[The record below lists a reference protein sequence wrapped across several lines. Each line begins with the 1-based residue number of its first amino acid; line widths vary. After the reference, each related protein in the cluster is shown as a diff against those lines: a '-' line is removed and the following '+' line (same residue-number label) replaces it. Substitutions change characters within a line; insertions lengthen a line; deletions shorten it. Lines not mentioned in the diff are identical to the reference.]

1 MLRELKIENLAIIDE
16 LDIEFEKGF
25 IVLTGE
31 TGAGKSIIL
40 SGINLLIG
48 EKASVDMI
56 RDGEENLVAQGVF
69 DVDEEQK
76 KKLEAMGIDTDGDE
90 IIIRRYYN
98 RNGKAR
104 AFVNNVRITLADLK
118 EIASTLVDIVGQH
131 SHQMLLNKNNHIK
144 LLDSFLNKD
153 EKDLKE
159 IASTLV
165 DIVGQ
170 HSHQM
175 LLNRN
180 NHIKLLDSFLSK
192 EDKDIKEKLSS
203 LLSQHREIKSKI
215 EKIESDKKET
225 LEKKEFYEY
234 QLEEIEKLKLKDGED
249 EILEAEYKKVFNA
262 EKIREKVHESLEY
275 LKYDDDSALGFI
287 LESIRNI
294 EYLGKYD
301 ERYLELAKR
310 MESAYYELED
320 CVGEIEDISKNIE
333 VTESDLDKIAGRMNT
348 LKRIKEKYKR
358 TLAELIEYREDLKE
372 KLSDMN
378 SGDFKTRELQK
389 ELDKIKAEY
398 DKLAEKL
405 SESRKEIALKIED
418 ELLNELKFLNMED
431 AKLKVQMNKIDRMTN
446 DGYDEIEFFISTN
459 VGQELK
465 PLNKIASGGEV
476 SRVMLALKV
485 IFSKVDNIPILIFDE
500 IDTGIGGETVRK
512 IALKLKEIGD
522 STQIISITHSPV
534 IASKASQQFYIEK
547 YVENSKTISRVK
559 KLSANERIKEIGR
572 MLVGEKINDEVLE
585 IANKMLN
592 EG

>member
-76 KKLEAMGIDTDGDE
+76 KKLEAMGIDIDGDE
-90 IIIRRYYN
+90 IIIRRSYS
-98 RNGKAR
+98 RSGKAR
-104 AFVNNVRITLADLK
+104 AFINNVRITLADLK

-159 IASTLV
+159 NLV
-165 DIVGQ
+165 
-170 HSHQM
+170 
-175 LLNRN
+175 
-180 NHIKLLDSFLSK
+180 
-192 EDKDIKEKLSS
+192 S
-203 LLSQHREIKSKI
+203 LLSQYREINTKI
-215 EKIESDKKET
+215 ENIERERKET

-249 EILEAEYKKVFNA
+249 EILEAEYKRVFNA
-262 EKIREKVHESLEY
+262 EKIREKVYESLEY
-275 LKYDDDSALGFI
+275 LKDDDDDSALSLI
-287 LESIRNI
+287 TNSIKNI

-301 ERYLELAKR
+301 ERYIELAKR
-310 MESAYYELED
+310 MENAYYELED
-320 CVGEIEDISKNIE
+320 CANEIEDISKGID

-358 TLAELIEYREDLKE
+358 TLPELIAYREDLKE
-372 KLSDMN
+372 KLSDID
-378 SGDFKTRELQK
+378 SGDFKTRELKQ
-389 ELDKIKAEY
+389 ELAKIKSEY

-405 SESRKEIALKIED
+405 TNLRKEVAVKIEN

-431 AKLKVQMNKIDRMTN
+431 ANLKVQINKIEKMTN
-446 DGYDEIEFFISTN
+446 DGYDEVEFFISTN
-459 VGQELK
+459 VGQDLK
-465 PLNKIASGGEV
+465 PLSKIASGGEV

-512 IALKLKEIGD
+512 IALKLKEIGEN
-522 STQIISITHSPV
+522 TQIISITHSPV

-559 KLSANERIKEIGR
+559 KLSPDERIKEIGR
-572 MLVGEKINDEVLE
+572 MLVGEKINDKVLE

>member
-69 DVDEEQK
+69 DIDEEQK

-131 SHQMLLNKNNHIK
+131 SHQMLLN
-144 LLDSFLNKD
+144 
-153 EKDLKE
+153 
-159 IASTLV
+159 
-165 DIVGQ
+165 
-170 HSHQM
+170 
-175 LLNRN
+175 RN

-192 EDKDIKEKLSS
+192 EDKDIKEKLST
-203 LLSQHREIKSKI
+203 LLSQYREIKSKI

-262 EKIREKVHESLEY
+262 EKIREKVYESLEY

>member
-76 KKLEAMGIDTDGDE
+76 KKLEAMGIDIDGDE
-90 IIIRRYYN
+90 IIIRRSYS
-98 RNGKAR
+98 RSGKAR
-104 AFVNNVRITLADLK
+104 AFINNVRITLADLK

-144 LLDSFLNKD
+144 LLDSFLSKD

-159 IASTLV
+159 NLV
-165 DIVGQ
+165 T
-170 HSHQM
+170 
-175 LLNRN
+175 
-180 NHIKLLDSFLSK
+180 
-192 EDKDIKEKLSS
+192 
-203 LLSQHREIKSKI
+203 LLSQYREINTKI
-215 EKIESDKKET
+215 ENIEREKKET

-249 EILEAEYKKVFNA
+249 EILEAEYKRVFNA
-262 EKIREKVHESLEY
+262 EKIREKVYESLEY
-275 LKYDDDSALGFI
+275 LKDDDSALSLI
-287 LESIRNI
+287 TNSIKNI

-301 ERYLELAKR
+301 ERYIELAKR
-310 MESAYYELED
+310 MENAYYELED
-320 CVGEIEDISKNIE
+320 CANEIEDISKGID

-358 TLAELIEYREDLKE
+358 TLPELIAYREDLKE
-372 KLSDMN
+372 KLSDID
-378 SGDFKTRELQK
+378 SGDFKTRELKQ
-389 ELDKIKAEY
+389 ELAKIKSEY

-405 SESRKEIALKIED
+405 SNSRKEIAVKIEN

-431 AKLKVQMNKIDRMTN
+431 ANLKVQINKIEKMTN
-446 DGYDEIEFFISTN
+446 DGYDEVEFFISTN
-459 VGQELK
+459 VGQDLK
-465 PLNKIASGGEV
+465 PLSKIASGGEV

-512 IALKLKEIGD
+512 IALKLKEIGEN
-522 STQIISITHSPV
+522 TQIISITHSPV

-559 KLSANERIKEIGR
+559 KLSPDERIKEIGR
-572 MLVGEKINDEVLE
+572 MLVGEKINDKVLE

>member
-131 SHQMLLNKNNHIK
+131 SHQMLLN
-144 LLDSFLNKD
+144 
-153 EKDLKE
+153 
-159 IASTLV
+159 
-165 DIVGQ
+165 
-170 HSHQM
+170 
-175 LLNRN
+175 RN
-180 NHIKLLDSFLSK
+180 NHIKLLDSFLTK
-192 EDKDIKEKLSS
+192 DDKDIKEKLSS
-203 LLSQHREIKSKI
+203 LLSQYREIKSRI
-215 EKIESDKKET
+215 EKIESEKKET

-262 EKIREKVHESLEY
+262 EKIREKVYESLEY

-287 LESIRNI
+287 LESIKNI

-405 SESRKEIALKIED
+405 SKSRKEIALKIED

-431 AKLKVQMNKIDRMTN
+431 AKLKVQMNKVDRMTN

-459 VGQELK
+459 IGQELK

-559 KLSANERIKEIGR
+559 KLSFGERIKEIGR

-592 EG
+592 EV

>member
-16 LDIEFEKGF
+16 LDIEFDKGF

-76 KKLEAMGIDTDGDE
+76 KKLETMGIDIDGDE
-90 IIIRRYYN
+90 IIIRRSYS
-98 RNGKAR
+98 RSGKAR
-104 AFVNNVRITLADLK
+104 AFVNNVRITLTDLK

-159 IASTLV
+159 NLT
-165 DIVGQ
+165 
-170 HSHQM
+170 
-175 LLNRN
+175 N
-180 NHIKLLDSFLSK
+180 
-192 EDKDIKEKLSS
+192 
-203 LLSQHREIKSKI
+203 LLSQYREVNTKI
-215 EKIESDKKET
+215 EEIEREKKET

-249 EILEAEYKKVFNA
+249 EILEAEYKRVFNA
-262 EKIREKVHESLEY
+262 EKIREKVYESLEY
-275 LKYDDDSALGFI
+275 LKDDDDSALSLI
-287 LESIRNI
+287 TNSIRNI

-301 ERYLELAKR
+301 ERYTELVKR
-310 MESAYYELED
+310 MENAYYELED
-320 CVGEIEDISKNIE
+320 CANEIEDISKGID
-333 VTESDLDKIAGRMNT
+333 VSESDLDKIAGRMNT

-358 TLAELIEYREDLKE
+358 TLPELITYREDLKE
-372 KLSDMN
+372 KLSDID
-378 SGDFKTRELQK
+378 SGDFKTRELKQ
-389 ELDKIKAEY
+389 EN
-398 DKLAEKL
+398 
-405 SESRKEIALKIED
+405 

-431 AKLKVQMNKIDRMTN
+431 AKLKVQINKLERMTS
-446 DGYDEIEFFISTN
+446 DGYDDVEFFISTN
-459 VGQELK
+459 VGQDLK

-522 STQIISITHSPV
+522 NTQIISITHSPV

-559 KLSANERIKEIGR
+559 KLSAEERVKEIGR
-572 MLVGEKINDEVLE
+572 MLVGEKINNEVLE

>member
-131 SHQMLLNKNNHIK
+131 SHQMLLN
-144 LLDSFLNKD
+144 
-153 EKDLKE
+153 
-159 IASTLV
+159 
-165 DIVGQ
+165 
-170 HSHQM
+170 
-175 LLNRN
+175 RN
-180 NHIKLLDSFLSK
+180 NHIKLLDSFLTK
-192 EDKDIKEKLSS
+192 DDKDIKEKLSS
-203 LLSQHREIKSKI
+203 LLSQYREIKSRI
-215 EKIESDKKET
+215 EKIESEKKET

-262 EKIREKVHESLEY
+262 EKIREKVYESLEY

-287 LESIRNI
+287 LESIKNI

-405 SESRKEIALKIED
+405 SKARKEIALKIED

-431 AKLKVQMNKIDRMTN
+431 AKLKVQINKVDRMTN

-559 KLSANERIKEIGR
+559 KLSFGERIKEIGR

-592 EG
+592 EV

>member
-131 SHQMLLNKNNHIK
+131 SHQMLLN
-144 LLDSFLNKD
+144 
-153 EKDLKE
+153 
-159 IASTLV
+159 
-165 DIVGQ
+165 
-170 HSHQM
+170 
-175 LLNRN
+175 RN

-262 EKIREKVHESLEY
+262 EKIREKVYESLEY

-358 TLAELIEYREDLKE
+358 TLSELIEYREDLKE

-405 SESRKEIALKIED
+405 SDSRKEIALKIED

-459 VGQELK
+459 IGQELK

-512 IALKLKEIGD
+512 IALKLKEIGN

>member
-76 KKLEAMGIDTDGDE
+76 KKLEAMGIDIDGDE
-90 IIIRRYYN
+90 IIIRRSYS
-98 RNGKAR
+98 RSGKAR

-159 IASTLV
+159 NLV
-165 DIVGQ
+165 
-170 HSHQM
+170 
-175 LLNRN
+175 
-180 NHIKLLDSFLSK
+180 
-192 EDKDIKEKLSS
+192 S
-203 LLSQHREIKSKI
+203 LLSQYREINTKI
-215 EKIESDKKET
+215 ENIEREKKET

-249 EILEAEYKKVFNA
+249 EILEAEYKRVFNA
-262 EKIREKVHESLEY
+262 EKIREKVYESLEY
-275 LKYDDDSALGFI
+275 LKDDDSALSLI
-287 LESIRNI
+287 TNSIKNI

-301 ERYLELAKR
+301 ERYIELAKR
-310 MESAYYELED
+310 MENAYYELED
-320 CVGEIEDISKNIE
+320 CANEIEDISKGID

-358 TLAELIEYREDLKE
+358 TLPELIAYREDLKE
-372 KLSDMN
+372 KLSDID
-378 SGDFKTRELQK
+378 SGDFKTRELKQ
-389 ELDKIKAEY
+389 ELAKIKSEY

-405 SESRKEIALKIED
+405 SNSRKEIAVKIEN

-431 AKLKVQMNKIDRMTN
+431 ANLKVQINKIEKMTN
-446 DGYDEIEFFISTN
+446 DGYDEVEFFISTN
-459 VGQELK
+459 VGQDLK
-465 PLNKIASGGEV
+465 PLSKIASGGEV

-512 IALKLKEIGD
+512 ISLKLKEIGEN
-522 STQIISITHSPV
+522 TQIISITHSPV

-559 KLSANERIKEIGR
+559 KLSPNERIKEIGR
-572 MLVGEKINDEVLE
+572 MLVGEKINDKVLE

>member
-131 SHQMLLNKNNHIK
+131 SHQMLLN
-144 LLDSFLNKD
+144 
-153 EKDLKE
+153 
-159 IASTLV
+159 
-165 DIVGQ
+165 
-170 HSHQM
+170 
-175 LLNRN
+175 RN
-180 NHIKLLDSFLSK
+180 NHIKLLDSFLFK
-192 EDKDIKEKLSS
+192 EDKDIKEKLST

-262 EKIREKVHESLEY
+262 EKIREKVYESLEY

-287 LESIRNI
+287 LESIKNI

-358 TLAELIEYREDLKE
+358 TLSELIEYREDLKE

-405 SESRKEIALKIED
+405 SKARKEIALKIED

-431 AKLKVQMNKIDRMTN
+431 AKLKVQINKVDRMTN

>member
-131 SHQMLLNKNNHIK
+131 SHQMLLN
-144 LLDSFLNKD
+144 
-153 EKDLKE
+153 
-159 IASTLV
+159 
-165 DIVGQ
+165 
-170 HSHQM
+170 
-175 LLNRN
+175 RN

-262 EKIREKVHESLEY
+262 EKIREKVYESLEY

-358 TLAELIEYREDLKE
+358 TLSELIEYREDLKE

-431 AKLKVQMNKIDRMTN
+431 AKLKVQINKIDRMTN

>member
-1 MLRELKIENLAIIDE
+1 MGRKFMLRELKIENLAIIDE

-131 SHQMLLNKNNHIK
+131 SHQMLLN
-144 LLDSFLNKD
+144 
-153 EKDLKE
+153 
-159 IASTLV
+159 
-165 DIVGQ
+165 
-170 HSHQM
+170 
-175 LLNRN
+175 RN

-262 EKIREKVHESLEY
+262 EKIREKVYESLEY

-287 LESIRNI
+287 LESIKNI

-358 TLAELIEYREDLKE
+358 TLSELIEYREDLKE

-446 DGYDEIEFFISTN
+446 DGYDEVEFFISTN

>member
-76 KKLEAMGIDTDGDE
+76 KKLEAMGIDIDGDE
-90 IIIRRYYN
+90 IIIRRSYS
-98 RNGKAR
+98 RSGKAR

-153 EKDLKE
+153 EKD
-159 IASTLV
+159 
-165 DIVGQ
+165 
-170 HSHQM
+170 
-175 LLNRN
+175 
-180 NHIKLLDSFLSK
+180 
-192 EDKDIKEKLSS
+192 IKENLTS
-203 LLSQHREIKSKI
+203 LLYQYREIDSKI
-215 EKIESDKKET
+215 EDIERERKET

-249 EILEAEYKKVFNA
+249 EILEAEYKRVFNA
-262 EKIREKVHESLEY
+262 EKIREKVYESLEY
-275 LKYDDDSALGFI
+275 LKDDDSALSLI
-287 LESIRNI
+287 TNSIRNI

-301 ERYLELAKR
+301 ERYIELAKR
-310 MESAYYELED
+310 MENAYYELED
-320 CVGEIEDISKNIE
+320 CANEIEDISKGID

-358 TLAELIEYREDLKE
+358 TLPELIAYREDLKE
-372 KLSDMN
+372 KLSDID
-378 SGDFKTRELQK
+378 SGDFKTRELKQ
-389 ELDKIKAEY
+389 ELNKVKAEY
-398 DKLAEKL
+398 YKLAEKL
-405 SESRKEIALKIED
+405 TNLRKEIAVKIEN

-431 AKLKVQMNKIDRMTN
+431 AKLKVQINKLERMTN
-446 DGYDEIEFFISTN
+446 EGYDDVEFFISTN
-459 VGQELK
+459 VGQDLK

-522 STQIISITHSPV
+522 NTQIISITHSAV

-547 YVENSKTISRVK
+547 YVENFKTISRVK
-559 KLSANERIKEIGR
+559 KLSAEERIKEIGR
-572 MLVGEKINDEVLE
+572 MLVGEKINNEVLE

-592 EG
+592 EV

>member
-69 DVDEEQK
+69 DIDEEQK

-104 AFVNNVRITLADLK
+104 AFVNNVRITLADL
-118 EIASTLVDIVGQH
+118 T
-131 SHQMLLNKNNHIK
+131 
-144 LLDSFLNKD
+144 
-153 EKDLKE
+153 E

-192 EDKDIKEKLSS
+192 EDKDIKEKLST

-262 EKIREKVHESLEY
+262 EKIREKVYESLEY

>member
-69 DVDEEQK
+69 DIDEEQK

-131 SHQMLLNKNNHIK
+131 SHQMLLN
-144 LLDSFLNKD
+144 
-153 EKDLKE
+153 
-159 IASTLV
+159 
-165 DIVGQ
+165 
-170 HSHQM
+170 
-175 LLNRN
+175 RN

-192 EDKDIKEKLSS
+192 EDKDIKEKLST

-262 EKIREKVHESLEY
+262 EKIREKVYESLEY

-287 LESIRNI
+287 LESIKNI

-405 SESRKEIALKIED
+405 SKARKEIALKIED

-431 AKLKVQMNKIDRMTN
+431 AKLKVQINKVDRMTN

>member
-16 LDIEFEKGF
+16 LDIEFDKGF

-76 KKLEAMGIDTDGDE
+76 KKLEAMGIDIDGDE
-90 IIIRRYYN
+90 IIIRRSYS
-98 RNGKAR
+98 RSGKAR
-104 AFVNNVRITLADLK
+104 AFVNNVRISLTDLK

-159 IASTLV
+159 NLV
-165 DIVGQ
+165 
-170 HSHQM
+170 
-175 LLNRN
+175 N
-180 NHIKLLDSFLSK
+180 
-192 EDKDIKEKLSS
+192 
-203 LLSQHREIKSKI
+203 LLSQYREIDIKI
-215 EKIESDKKET
+215 ENIEKERKET

-249 EILEAEYKKVFNA
+249 ELLEAEYKRVFNA
-262 EKIREKVHESLEY
+262 EKIREKVYESLEY
-275 LKYDDDSALGFI
+275 LKDDEDSALSLI
-287 LESIRNI
+287 TNSIKNI

-301 ERYLELAKR
+301 ERYIELAKR
-310 MESAYYELED
+310 MENAYYELED
-320 CVGEIEDISKNIE
+320 CANEIENISKGID
-333 VTESDLDKIAGRMNT
+333 VTESDLDKIAGRMNI

-358 TLAELIEYREDLKE
+358 TLPELIAYREYLKE
-372 KLSDMN
+372 KLSDID
-378 SGDFKTRELQK
+378 SGDFKTK
-389 ELDKIKAEY
+389 ELKKELNKIKTEY
-398 DKLAEKL
+398 DKIAEKMTN
-405 SESRKEIALKIED
+405 SRKEIAIKIEN

-431 AKLKVQMNKIDRMTN
+431 AKLKVQINKLEKMTN
-446 DGYDEIEFFISTN
+446 DGYDEVEFFISTN
-459 VGQELK
+459 VGQDLK

-512 IALKLKEIGD
+512 IALKLKEIGEN
-522 STQIISITHSPV
+522 TQIISITHSPV

-559 KLSANERIKEIGR
+559 KLSAEERIKEIGR
-572 MLVGEKINDEVLE
+572 MLVGEKINNEVLE

>member
-69 DVDEEQK
+69 DIDEEQK

-131 SHQMLLNKNNHIK
+131 SHQMLLN
-144 LLDSFLNKD
+144 
-153 EKDLKE
+153 
-159 IASTLV
+159 
-165 DIVGQ
+165 
-170 HSHQM
+170 
-175 LLNRN
+175 RN
-180 NHIKLLDSFLSK
+180 NHIKLLDSFLFK
-192 EDKDIKEKLSS
+192 EDKDIKEKLST

-262 EKIREKVHESLEY
+262 EKIREKVYESLEY

-287 LESIRNI
+287 LESIKNI

-358 TLAELIEYREDLKE
+358 TLSELIEYREDLKE

-405 SESRKEIALKIED
+405 SKARKEIALKIED

-431 AKLKVQMNKIDRMTN
+431 AKLKVQINKVDRMTN

>member
-76 KKLEAMGIDTDGDE
+76 KKLEVMGIDTDGDE

-131 SHQMLLNKNNHIK
+131 SHQMLLN
-144 LLDSFLNKD
+144 
-153 EKDLKE
+153 
-159 IASTLV
+159 
-165 DIVGQ
+165 
-170 HSHQM
+170 
-175 LLNRN
+175 RN

-203 LLSQHREIKSKI
+203 LLSQYREIKSRI
-215 EKIESDKKET
+215 EKIESEKKET

-262 EKIREKVHESLEY
+262 EKIREKVYESLEY

-310 MESAYYELED
+310 MENAYYELED

-431 AKLKVQMNKIDRMTN
+431 AKLKVQINKVDRMTN

>member
-1 MLRELKIENLAIIDE
+1 MLRELKIDNLAIIDE
-16 LDIEFEKGF
+16 LDIEFDKGF

-76 KKLEAMGIDTDGDE
+76 KALEAMGIDIDGDE
-90 IIIRRYYN
+90 IIIRRSYS
-98 RNGKAR
+98 RSGKAR
-104 AFVNNVRITLADLK
+104 AFVNNVRISLTDLK

-159 IASTLV
+159 NLV
-165 DIVGQ
+165 
-170 HSHQM
+170 
-175 LLNRN
+175 N
-180 NHIKLLDSFLSK
+180 
-192 EDKDIKEKLSS
+192 
-203 LLSQHREIKSKI
+203 LLSQYREIDIKI
-215 EKIESDKKET
+215 ENIEKERKET

-249 EILEAEYKKVFNA
+249 ELLAAEYKRVFNA
-262 EKIREKVHESLEY
+262 EKIREKVYESLEY
-275 LKYDDDSALGFI
+275 LKDDEDSALSLI
-287 LESIRNI
+287 TNSIRNI

-301 ERYLELAKR
+301 ERYIELAKR
-310 MESAYYELED
+310 MENAYYELED
-320 CVGEIEDISKNIE
+320 CANEIENISKGID
-333 VTESDLDKIAGRMNT
+333 VTESDLDKIAGRMNI

-358 TLAELIEYREDLKE
+358 TLPELIAYREYLKE
-372 KLSDMN
+372 KLSDID
-378 SGDFKTRELQK
+378 SGDFKTK
-389 ELDKIKAEY
+389 ELKKELNKIKTEY
-398 DKLAEKL
+398 DKIAEKMTN
-405 SESRKEIALKIED
+405 SRKEIAIKIEN

-431 AKLKVQMNKIDRMTN
+431 AKLKVQINKLEKMTN
-446 DGYDEIEFFISTN
+446 DGYDEVEFFISTN
-459 VGQELK
+459 VGQDLK

-512 IALKLKEIGD
+512 IALKLKEIGEN
-522 STQIISITHSPV
+522 TQIISITHSPV

-559 KLSANERIKEIGR
+559 KLSAEERIKEIGR
-572 MLVGEKINDEVLE
+572 MLVGEKINNEVLE

>member
-76 KKLEAMGIDTDGDE
+76 KKLEAMGIDIDGDE
-90 IIIRRYYN
+90 IIIRRSYS
-98 RNGKAR
+98 RSGKAR

-159 IASTLV
+159 NLV
-165 DIVGQ
+165 
-170 HSHQM
+170 
-175 LLNRN
+175 
-180 NHIKLLDSFLSK
+180 
-192 EDKDIKEKLSS
+192 S
-203 LLSQHREIKSKI
+203 LLSQYREINTKI
-215 EKIESDKKET
+215 ENIERERKET

-249 EILEAEYKKVFNA
+249 EILEAEYKRVFNA
-262 EKIREKVHESLEY
+262 EKIREKVYESLEY
-275 LKYDDDSALGFI
+275 LKDDDDSALSLI
-287 LESIRNI
+287 TNSIKNI

-301 ERYLELAKR
+301 ERYIELAKR
-310 MESAYYELED
+310 MENAYYELED
-320 CVGEIEDISKNIE
+320 CANEIENISKGID
-333 VTESDLDKIAGRMNT
+333 VTESDLDKIAGRMNI

-358 TLAELIEYREDLKE
+358 TLPELIAYREYLKE
-372 KLSDMN
+372 KLSDID
-378 SGDFKTRELQK
+378 SGDFKTRELKQ
-389 ELDKIKAEY
+389 ELAKIKSEY

-405 SESRKEIALKIED
+405 TNLRKEVAVKIEN

-431 AKLKVQMNKIDRMTN
+431 ANLKVQINKIEKMTN
-446 DGYDEIEFFISTN
+446 DGYDEVEFFISTN
-459 VGQELK
+459 VGQDLK
-465 PLNKIASGGEV
+465 PLSKIASGGEV

-512 IALKLKEIGD
+512 IALKLKEIGEN
-522 STQIISITHSPV
+522 TQIISITHSPV

-559 KLSANERIKEIGR
+559 KLSPDERIKEIGR
-572 MLVGEKINDEVLE
+572 MLVGEKINDKVLE

>member
-16 LDIEFEKGF
+16 LDIEFDKGF

-76 KKLEAMGIDTDGDE
+76 KALETMGIDIDGDE
-90 IIIRRYYN
+90 IIIRRSYS
-98 RNGKAR
+98 RSGKAR
-104 AFVNNVRITLADLK
+104 AFVNNVRISLTDLK

-159 IASTLV
+159 NLV
-165 DIVGQ
+165 
-170 HSHQM
+170 
-175 LLNRN
+175 N
-180 NHIKLLDSFLSK
+180 
-192 EDKDIKEKLSS
+192 
-203 LLSQHREIKSKI
+203 LLSQYREIDIKI
-215 EKIESDKKET
+215 ENIEKERKET

-249 EILEAEYKKVFNA
+249 ELLEAEYKRVFNA
-262 EKIREKVHESLEY
+262 EKIREKVYESLEY
-275 LKYDDDSALGFI
+275 LKDDEDSALSLI
-287 LESIRNI
+287 TNSIKNI

-301 ERYLELAKR
+301 ERYIELAKR
-310 MESAYYELED
+310 MENAYYELED
-320 CVGEIEDISKNIE
+320 CANEIENISKGID
-333 VTESDLDKIAGRMNT
+333 VTESDLDKIAGRMNI

-358 TLAELIEYREDLKE
+358 TLPELIAYREYLKE
-372 KLSDMN
+372 KLSDID
-378 SGDFKTRELQK
+378 SGDFKTK
-389 ELDKIKAEY
+389 ELKKELNKIKTEY
-398 DKLAEKL
+398 DKIAEKMTN
-405 SESRKEIALKIED
+405 SRKEIAIKIEN

-431 AKLKVQMNKIDRMTN
+431 AKLKVQINKLEKMTN
-446 DGYDEIEFFISTN
+446 DGYDEVEFFISTN
-459 VGQELK
+459 VGQDLK

-512 IALKLKEIGD
+512 IALKLKEIGEN
-522 STQIISITHSPV
+522 TQIISITHSPV

-559 KLSANERIKEIGR
+559 KLSAEERIKEIGR
-572 MLVGEKINDEVLE
+572 MLVGEKINNEVLE

>member
-1 MLRELKIENLAIIDE
+1 MLRELKIGNLAIIDE
-16 LDIEFEKGF
+16 LDIEFDKGF

-76 KKLEAMGIDTDGDE
+76 KKLEAMGVDIDGDE
-90 IIIRRYYN
+90 IIIRRSYS
-98 RNGKAR
+98 RSGKAR

-159 IASTLV
+159 NLT
-165 DIVGQ
+165 
-170 HSHQM
+170 
-175 LLNRN
+175 N
-180 NHIKLLDSFLSK
+180 
-192 EDKDIKEKLSS
+192 
-203 LLSQHREIKSKI
+203 LLSQYREVNTKI
-215 EKIESDKKET
+215 EEIEREKKET

-249 EILEAEYKKVFNA
+249 EILEAEYKRVFNA
-262 EKIREKVHESLEY
+262 EKIREKVYESLEY
-275 LKYDDDSALGFI
+275 LKDDDDSALSLI
-287 LESIRNI
+287 TNSIRNI

-301 ERYLELAKR
+301 ERYMELAKR
-310 MESAYYELED
+310 MENAYYELED
-320 CVGEIEDISKNIE
+320 CTNEIEDISKGID
-333 VTESDLDKIAGRMNT
+333 VSESDLDKIAGRMNT
-348 LKRIKEKYKR
+348 LKRIREKYKR
-358 TLAELIEYREDLKE
+358 TLPELIAYREGLKE
-372 KLSDMN
+372 KLSDID
-378 SGDFKTRELQK
+378 SGDFKTRELKQ
-389 ELDKIKAEY
+389 ELAKVKSEY

-405 SESRKEIALKIED
+405 SNSRKEIAVKIEN

-431 AKLKVQMNKIDRMTN
+431 AKLKVQINKLERMTN
-446 DGYDEIEFFISTN
+446 DGYDEVEFFISTN
-459 VGQELK
+459 VGQDLK

-522 STQIISITHSPV
+522 NTQIISITHSAV

-559 KLSANERIKEIGR
+559 KLSAEERIKEIGR
-572 MLVGEKINDEVLE
+572 MLVGEKINNEVLE

>member
-131 SHQMLLNKNNHIK
+131 SHQMLLN
-144 LLDSFLNKD
+144 
-153 EKDLKE
+153 
-159 IASTLV
+159 
-165 DIVGQ
+165 
-170 HSHQM
+170 
-175 LLNRN
+175 RN

-215 EKIESDKKET
+215 EKIESDKKEI

-262 EKIREKVHESLEY
+262 EKIREKVYESLEY

-287 LESIRNI
+287 LESIKNI

-310 MESAYYELED
+310 MENAYYELED

-405 SESRKEIALKIED
+405 SKARKEIALKIED

-431 AKLKVQMNKIDRMTN
+431 AKLKVQINKVDRMTN

>member
-131 SHQMLLNKNNHIK
+131 SHQMLLN
-144 LLDSFLNKD
+144 
-153 EKDLKE
+153 
-159 IASTLV
+159 
-165 DIVGQ
+165 
-170 HSHQM
+170 
-175 LLNRN
+175 RN

-215 EKIESDKKET
+215 EKIESDKKEI

-262 EKIREKVHESLEY
+262 EKIREKVYESLEY

-287 LESIRNI
+287 LESIKNI

-405 SESRKEIALKIED
+405 SKARKEIALKIED

>member
-131 SHQMLLNKNNHIK
+131 SHQMLLN
-144 LLDSFLNKD
+144 
-153 EKDLKE
+153 
-159 IASTLV
+159 
-165 DIVGQ
+165 
-170 HSHQM
+170 
-175 LLNRN
+175 RN
-180 NHIKLLDSFLSK
+180 NHIKLLDSFLTK
-192 EDKDIKEKLSS
+192 DDKDIKEKLSS
-203 LLSQHREIKSKI
+203 LLSQYREIKSRI
-215 EKIESDKKET
+215 EKIESEKKET

-262 EKIREKVHESLEY
+262 EKIREKVYESLEY

-287 LESIRNI
+287 LESIKNI

-405 SESRKEIALKIED
+405 SKSRKEIALKIED

-592 EG
+592 EV

>member
-69 DVDEEQK
+69 DIDEEQK

-131 SHQMLLNKNNHIK
+131 SHQMLLN
-144 LLDSFLNKD
+144 
-153 EKDLKE
+153 
-159 IASTLV
+159 
-165 DIVGQ
+165 
-170 HSHQM
+170 
-175 LLNRN
+175 RN

-192 EDKDIKEKLSS
+192 EDKDIKEKLLT

-262 EKIREKVHESLEY
+262 EKIREKVYESLEY

-459 VGQELK
+459 VGQDLK

-522 STQIISITHSPV
+522 NTQIISITHSPV

>member
-76 KKLEAMGIDTDGDE
+76 KKLEAIGIDTDGDE

-131 SHQMLLNKNNHIK
+131 SHQMLLN
-144 LLDSFLNKD
+144 
-153 EKDLKE
+153 
-159 IASTLV
+159 
-165 DIVGQ
+165 
-170 HSHQM
+170 
-175 LLNRN
+175 RN

-192 EDKDIKEKLSS
+192 EDKEIKEKLSS

-262 EKIREKVHESLEY
+262 EKIREKVYESLEY

-358 TLAELIEYREDLKE
+358 TLSELIEYREDLKE

>member
-144 LLDSFLNKD
+144 LLDSFLSKD

-159 IASTLV
+159 NLV
-165 DIVGQ
+165 T
-170 HSHQM
+170 
-175 LLNRN
+175 
-180 NHIKLLDSFLSK
+180 
-192 EDKDIKEKLSS
+192 
-203 LLSQHREIKSKI
+203 LLSQYREINTKI
-215 EKIESDKKET
+215 ENIEREKKET

-262 EKIREKVHESLEY
+262 EKIREKVYESLEY

-358 TLAELIEYREDLKE
+358 TLSELIEYREDLKE

-405 SESRKEIALKIED
+405 SKARKEIALKIED

>member
-76 KKLEAMGIDTDGDE
+76 KKLETMGIDIDGDE
-90 IIIRRYYN
+90 IIIRRSYS
-98 RNGKAR
+98 RSGKAR
-104 AFVNNVRITLADLK
+104 AFINNVRITLADLK

-144 LLDSFLNKD
+144 LLDSFLSKD

-159 IASTLV
+159 NLV
-165 DIVGQ
+165 T
-170 HSHQM
+170 
-175 LLNRN
+175 
-180 NHIKLLDSFLSK
+180 
-192 EDKDIKEKLSS
+192 
-203 LLSQHREIKSKI
+203 LLSQYREINTKI
-215 EKIESDKKET
+215 ENIEREKKET

-249 EILEAEYKKVFNA
+249 EILEAEYKRVFNA
-262 EKIREKVHESLEY
+262 EKIREKVYESLEY
-275 LKYDDDSALGFI
+275 LKDDDSALSLI
-287 LESIRNI
+287 TNSIKNI
-294 EYLGKYD
+294 EYLGKYN
-301 ERYLELAKR
+301 ERYIELAKR
-310 MESAYYELED
+310 MENAYYELED
-320 CVGEIEDISKNIE
+320 CANEIEDISKGIN

-358 TLAELIEYREDLKE
+358 TLPELIAYREDLKE
-372 KLSDMN
+372 KLSDID
-378 SGDFKTRELQK
+378 SGDFKTRELKQ
-389 ELDKIKAEY
+389 ELAKIKSEY

-405 SESRKEIALKIED
+405 SNLRKEIAVKIEN

-431 AKLKVQMNKIDRMTN
+431 AKLKVQINKIEKMTN
-446 DGYDEIEFFISTN
+446 DGYDEVEFFISTN
-459 VGQELK
+459 VGQDLK
-465 PLNKIASGGEV
+465 PLSKIASGGEV

-512 IALKLKEIGD
+512 IALKLKEIGEN
-522 STQIISITHSPV
+522 TQIISITHSPV

-559 KLSANERIKEIGR
+559 KLSPDERIKEIGR
-572 MLVGEKINDEVLE
+572 MLVGEKINDKVLE

>member
-16 LDIEFEKGF
+16 LDIEFDKGF

-76 KKLEAMGIDTDGDE
+76 KALEVMGIDIDGEE
-90 IIIRRYYN
+90 IIIRRSYS
-98 RNGKAR
+98 RSGKAR
-104 AFVNNVRITLADLK
+104 AFVNNVRISLTDLK

-159 IASTLV
+159 NLV
-165 DIVGQ
+165 
-170 HSHQM
+170 
-175 LLNRN
+175 N
-180 NHIKLLDSFLSK
+180 
-192 EDKDIKEKLSS
+192 
-203 LLSQHREIKSKI
+203 LLSQYREIDIKI
-215 EKIESDKKET
+215 ENIEKERKET

-249 EILEAEYKKVFNA
+249 ELLEAEYKRVFNA
-262 EKIREKVHESLEY
+262 EKIREKVYESLEY
-275 LKYDDDSALGFI
+275 LKDDEDSALSLI
-287 LESIRNI
+287 TNSIKNI

-301 ERYLELAKR
+301 ERYIELAKR
-310 MESAYYELED
+310 MENAYYELED
-320 CVGEIEDISKNIE
+320 CANEIENISKGID
-333 VTESDLDKIAGRMNT
+333 VTESDLDKIAGRMNI

-358 TLAELIEYREDLKE
+358 TLPELIAYREYLKE
-372 KLSDMN
+372 KLSDID
-378 SGDFKTRELQK
+378 SGDFKTK
-389 ELDKIKAEY
+389 ELKKELNKIKTEY
-398 DKLAEKL
+398 DKIAEKMTN
-405 SESRKEIALKIED
+405 SRKEIAIKIEN

-431 AKLKVQMNKIDRMTN
+431 AKLKVQINKLEKMTN
-446 DGYDEIEFFISTN
+446 DGYDEVEFFISTN
-459 VGQELK
+459 VGQDLK

-512 IALKLKEIGD
+512 IALKLKEIGEN
-522 STQIISITHSPV
+522 TQIISITHSPV

-559 KLSANERIKEIGR
+559 KLSAEERIKEIGR
-572 MLVGEKINDEVLE
+572 MLVGEKINNEVLE

>member
-1 MLRELKIENLAIIDE
+1 MLRELKIGNLAIIDE
-16 LDIEFEKGF
+16 LDIEFDKGF

-76 KKLEAMGIDTDGDE
+76 KKLEAMGVDIDGDE
-90 IIIRRYYN
+90 IIIRRSYS
-98 RNGKAR
+98 RSGKAR

-159 IASTLV
+159 NLT
-165 DIVGQ
+165 
-170 HSHQM
+170 
-175 LLNRN
+175 N
-180 NHIKLLDSFLSK
+180 
-192 EDKDIKEKLSS
+192 
-203 LLSQHREIKSKI
+203 LLSQYREVNTKI
-215 EKIESDKKET
+215 EEIEREKKET

-249 EILEAEYKKVFNA
+249 EILEAEYKRVFNA
-262 EKIREKVHESLEY
+262 EKIREKVYESLEY
-275 LKYDDDSALGFI
+275 LKDDDSALSLI
-287 LESIRNI
+287 TNSIRNI

-301 ERYLELAKR
+301 ERYMELAKR
-310 MESAYYELED
+310 MENAYYELED
-320 CVGEIEDISKNIE
+320 CTNEIEDISKGID
-333 VTESDLDKIAGRMNT
+333 VSESDLDKIAGRMNT
-348 LKRIKEKYKR
+348 LKRIREKYKR
-358 TLAELIEYREDLKE
+358 TLPELIAYREDLKE
-372 KLSDMN
+372 KLSDID
-378 SGDFKTRELQK
+378 SGDFKTRELKQ
-389 ELDKIKAEY
+389 ELAKVKSEY

-405 SESRKEIALKIED
+405 SNSRKEIAVKIEN

-431 AKLKVQMNKIDRMTN
+431 AKLKVQINKLERMTN
-446 DGYDEIEFFISTN
+446 DGYDEVEFFISTN
-459 VGQELK
+459 VGQDLK

-522 STQIISITHSPV
+522 NTQIISITHSPV

-559 KLSANERIKEIGR
+559 KLSAEERVKEIGR
-572 MLVGEKINDEVLE
+572 MLVGEKINNEVLE

>member
-76 KKLEAMGIDTDGDE
+76 KKLEAIGIDIDGDE
-90 IIIRRYYN
+90 IIIRRSYS
-98 RNGKAR
+98 RSGKAR

-153 EKDLKE
+153 EKD
-159 IASTLV
+159 
-165 DIVGQ
+165 
-170 HSHQM
+170 
-175 LLNRN
+175 
-180 NHIKLLDSFLSK
+180 
-192 EDKDIKEKLSS
+192 IKENLTS
-203 LLSQHREIKSKI
+203 LLYQYREIDSKI
-215 EKIESDKKET
+215 EDIERERKET

-249 EILEAEYKKVFNA
+249 EILEAEYKRVFNA
-262 EKIREKVHESLEY
+262 EKIREKVYESLEY
-275 LKYDDDSALGFI
+275 LKDDDDSALSLI
-287 LESIRNI
+287 TNSIRNI

-301 ERYLELAKR
+301 ERYTELAKR
-310 MESAYYELED
+310 MENAYYELED
-320 CVGEIEDISKNIE
+320 CTNEIEDISKGID
-333 VTESDLDKIAGRMNT
+333 VSESDLDKIAGRMNT
-348 LKRIKEKYKR
+348 LKRIREKYKR
-358 TLAELIEYREDLKE
+358 TLPELIAYREDLKE
-372 KLSDMN
+372 KLADID
-378 SGDFKTRELQK
+378 SGDFKTRELKQ
-389 ELDKIKAEY
+389 ELAKVKSEY

-405 SESRKEIALKIED
+405 SNSRKEIAVKIEN

-431 AKLKVQMNKIDRMTN
+431 AKLKVQINKLERMTN
-446 DGYDEIEFFISTN
+446 DGYDEVEFFISTN
-459 VGQELK
+459 VGQDLK

-522 STQIISITHSPV
+522 NTQIISITHSAV

-559 KLSANERIKEIGR
+559 KLSAEERIKEIGR
-572 MLVGEKINDEVLE
+572 MLVGEKINNEVLE

>member
-1 MLRELKIENLAIIDE
+1 MGRKLMLRELKIGNLAIIDE
-16 LDIEFEKGF
+16 LDIEFDKGF

-76 KKLEAMGIDTDGDE
+76 KKLEAMGIDIDGDE
-90 IIIRRYYN
+90 IIIRRSYS
-98 RNGKAR
+98 RSGKAR

-159 IASTLV
+159 NLT
-165 DIVGQ
+165 
-170 HSHQM
+170 
-175 LLNRN
+175 N
-180 NHIKLLDSFLSK
+180 
-192 EDKDIKEKLSS
+192 
-203 LLSQHREIKSKI
+203 LLSQYREVNTKI
-215 EKIESDKKET
+215 EEIEREKKET

-249 EILEAEYKKVFNA
+249 EILEAEYKRVFNA
-262 EKIREKVHESLEY
+262 EKIREKVYESLEY
-275 LKYDDDSALGFI
+275 LKDDDSALSLI
-287 LESIRNI
+287 TNSIRNI

-301 ERYLELAKR
+301 ERYTELAKR
-310 MESAYYELED
+310 MENAYYELED
-320 CVGEIEDISKNIE
+320 CANEIEDISKGID

-358 TLAELIEYREDLKE
+358 TLPELIAYREDLKE
-372 KLSDMN
+372 KLSDID
-378 SGDFKTRELQK
+378 SGDFKTRELKQ
-389 ELDKIKAEY
+389 ELNKVKAEY

-405 SESRKEIALKIED
+405 TNLRKEIAVKIEN

-431 AKLKVQMNKIDRMTN
+431 AKLKVQINKLERMTN
-446 DGYDEIEFFISTN
+446 EGYDDVEFFISTN
-459 VGQELK
+459 VGQDLK

-522 STQIISITHSPV
+522 NTQIISITHSAV

-547 YVENSKTISRVK
+547 YVENFKTISRVK
-559 KLSANERIKEIGR
+559 KLSAEERIKEIGR
-572 MLVGEKINDEVLE
+572 MLVGEKINNEVLE

-592 EG
+592 EV

>member
-69 DVDEEQK
+69 DIDEEQK
-76 KKLEAMGIDTDGDE
+76 KKLEAMGIDIDGDE

-131 SHQMLLNKNNHIK
+131 SHQMLLN
-144 LLDSFLNKD
+144 
-153 EKDLKE
+153 
-159 IASTLV
+159 
-165 DIVGQ
+165 
-170 HSHQM
+170 
-175 LLNRN
+175 RN

-192 EDKDIKEKLSS
+192 EDKDIKEKLLT

-262 EKIREKVHESLEY
+262 EKIREKVYESLEY

>member
-76 KKLEAMGIDTDGDE
+76 KKLEAMGIDIDGDE
-90 IIIRRYYN
+90 IIIRRSYS
-98 RNGKAR
+98 RSGKAR

-144 LLDSFLNKD
+144 LLDSFLSKD

-159 IASTLV
+159 NLF
-165 DIVGQ
+165 
-170 HSHQM
+170 
-175 LLNRN
+175 N
-180 NHIKLLDSFLSK
+180 
-192 EDKDIKEKLSS
+192 
-203 LLSQHREIKSKI
+203 LLSQYREINTKI
-215 EKIESDKKET
+215 ENIEREKKET

-249 EILEAEYKKVFNA
+249 EILEAEYKRVFNA
-262 EKIREKVHESLEY
+262 EKIREKVYESLEY
-275 LKYDDDSALGFI
+275 LKDDDSALSLI
-287 LESIRNI
+287 TNSIKNI

-301 ERYLELAKR
+301 ERYIELAKR
-310 MESAYYELED
+310 MENAYYELED
-320 CVGEIEDISKNIE
+320 CANEIEDISKGID

-358 TLAELIEYREDLKE
+358 TLPELIAYREDLKE
-372 KLSDMN
+372 KLSDID
-378 SGDFKTRELQK
+378 SGDFKTRELKQ
-389 ELDKIKAEY
+389 ELAKIKSEY

-405 SESRKEIALKIED
+405 SNSRKEIAVKIEN

-431 AKLKVQMNKIDRMTN
+431 ANLKVQINKIEKMTN
-446 DGYDEIEFFISTN
+446 DGYDEVEFFISTN
-459 VGQELK
+459 VGQDLK
-465 PLNKIASGGEV
+465 PLSKIASGGEV

-485 IFSKVDNIPILIFDE
+485 IFSKVDNISILIFDE

-512 IALKLKEIGD
+512 IALKLKEIGEN
-522 STQIISITHSPV
+522 TQIISITHSPV

-559 KLSANERIKEIGR
+559 KLSPDERIKEIGR
-572 MLVGEKINDEVLE
+572 MLVGEKINDKVLE

>member
-1 MLRELKIENLAIIDE
+1 MLRELKIGNLAIIDE
-16 LDIEFEKGF
+16 LDIEFDKGF

-76 KKLEAMGIDTDGDE
+76 KKLEAMGIDIDGDE
-90 IIIRRYYN
+90 IIIRRSYS
-98 RNGKAR
+98 RSGKAR

-153 EKDLKE
+153 EKD
-159 IASTLV
+159 
-165 DIVGQ
+165 
-170 HSHQM
+170 
-175 LLNRN
+175 
-180 NHIKLLDSFLSK
+180 
-192 EDKDIKEKLSS
+192 IKENLTS
-203 LLSQHREIKSKI
+203 LLYQYREIDSKI
-215 EKIESDKKET
+215 EDIKRERKET

-249 EILEAEYKKVFNA
+249 EILEAEYKRVFNA
-262 EKIREKVHESLEY
+262 EKIREKVYESLEY
-275 LKYDDDSALGFI
+275 LKDDDSALSLI
-287 LESIRNI
+287 TNSIRNI

-301 ERYLELAKR
+301 ERYTELAKR
-310 MESAYYELED
+310 MENAYYELED
-320 CVGEIEDISKNIE
+320 CANEIEDISKGID

-358 TLAELIEYREDLKE
+358 TLPELIAYREDLKE
-372 KLSDMN
+372 KLSDID
-378 SGDFKTRELQK
+378 SGDFKTRELKQ
-389 ELDKIKAEY
+389 ELNKVKAEY

-405 SESRKEIALKIED
+405 TNLRKEIAVKIEN

-431 AKLKVQMNKIDRMTN
+431 AKLKVQINKLERMTN
-446 DGYDEIEFFISTN
+446 EGYDDVEFFISTN
-459 VGQELK
+459 VGQDLK

-522 STQIISITHSPV
+522 NTQIISITHSAV

-547 YVENSKTISRVK
+547 YVENFKTISRVK
-559 KLSANERIKEIGR
+559 KLSAEERIKEIGR
-572 MLVGEKINDEVLE
+572 MLVGEKINNEVLE

-592 EG
+592 EV